1 MTPQFGRWLPPE
13 DRSRSPHTGW
23 VRAHWEATA
32 DHMLDAVRARTSV
45 GGSFVKT
52 TAQQSSMTGL
62 EGFARAAVLAGYR
75 IIGSSDPTVRDPL
88 ISWLCRGVEVGTR
101 PDGPD
106 SWPRPLDR
114 EQSIVEAAWVAIAL
128 AETRAVVWD
137 QLDAATRDRIV
148 QWLAS
153 VRGKAVFRNNWLLY
167 PVIVDGFLAQV
178 GGPTDAAAT
187 SRTLQEIDA
196 MHHRDGWYS
205 DGPGT
210 CFGHYSAWG
219 MQLLLAH
226 FLRLTG
232 GDAFPGGAEVIR
244 ARLRAFL
251 AEYVQLIGSDGAP
264 VLHGRSPVYR
274 MAVAAPFWL
283 GALVDATPFPGATTR
298 CIASSVLS
306 HFTRHGAL
314 EDGIPPLGWYG
325 SFPAMADFYSTPV
338 SALMTSAAFVG
349 LLLPSDDPAW
359 TDVETDRTITGSVTH
374 VLAAPGFVCTAGA
387 DGITRMASHGATS
400 PAVADHPGYRRIGY
414 SNRSAPATGP
424 LGELDVDGQ
433 VTVLDRDGTVLR
445 RQAFMLLDAGDRYA
459 ASTWVPQAAPPTA
472 SRSRWLGPI
481 VRRLPA
487 RLQPRTRD
495 ARPARDDRVESA
507 SVALGQIE
515 LRVTH
520 LWSLDG
526 GVIRDGGLAVS
537 HDTPPV
543 VTEGDG
549 WCAATTVDGLTG
561 AVVGLHGWSGAGS
574 VSGAAAS
581 PFGAHTVVPYVAG
594 DARDPETVLVCAH
607 VFTSGPFDPEAVRAR
622 IAIEVLGHRVVI
634 ARTADGEEHLV
645 QLYRAAPMH
654 MQLGGHTVDG
664 AYRYVRTSSDG
675 IWSVPT
681 S

>member
-1 MTPQFGRWLPPE
+1 VTAQFGRWLPPE

-32 DHMLDAVRARTSV
+32 DHMLDAVRAHTSA

-52 TAQQSSMTGL
+52 SAQQSSMTGL
-62 EGFARAAVLAGYR
+62 EGFARAALLAAYR
-75 IIGSSDPTVRDPL
+75 IAGDGDPAVRDPL
-88 ISWLCRGVEVGTR
+88 ISWLGHGVEVGTR
-101 PDGPD
+101 PGAPD

-137 QLDAATRDRIV
+137 QLDAPTRGRIV

-178 GGPTDAAAT
+178 GGPTDPAAT
-187 SRTLQEIDA
+187 SRTLRQIDA
-196 MHHRDGWYS
+196 MYHRDGWYS
-205 DGPGT
+205 DGPGA

-232 GDAFPGGAEVIR
+232 GDAFPGGPEAIR
-244 ARLRAFL
+244 ERLRAFL

-314 EDGIPPLGWYG
+314 EDGIPSLGWYG
-325 SFPAMADFYSTPV
+325 SFPAIADFYSTPV

-359 TDVETDRTITGSVTH
+359 TDVEPDRTVTGSVTR
-374 VLAAPGFVCTAGA
+374 VLAAPGFVCTASA
-387 DGITRMASHGATS
+387 DGIARMASHGATS
-400 PAVADHPGYRRIGY
+400 SAVATHPAYRRIGY
-414 SNRSAPATGP
+414 SNRSAPATGS

-433 VTVLDRDGTVLR
+433 VTVIAGDGTVLR
-445 RQAFMLLDAGDRYA
+445 RQAFELLGAGDRYA
-459 ASTWVPQAAPPTA
+459 ASTWVPEAALPPATE
-472 SRSRWLGPI
+472 SRWLGPI
-481 VRRLPA
+481 VRRLPG
-487 RLQPRTRD
+487 RLRPRTQR
-495 ARPARDDRVESA
+495 ARPARDDRVETA
-507 SVALGQIE
+507 SVAVGDME

-537 HDTPPV
+537 HDLPPV

-549 WCAATTVDGLTG
+549 WCAATTADGLTG
-561 AVVGLHGWSGAGS
+561 AVVALHGWSGAGW

-581 PFGAHTVVPYVAG
+581 PFGAHTVVPYVEG

-607 VFTSGPFDPEAVRAR
+607 MFTSGPFDPDAVRAR
-622 IAIEVLGHRVVI
+622 VAIEVVGHRVVI

-645 QLYRAAPMH
+645 QLYRPVPLQL
-654 MQLGGHTVDG
+654 QLGLHTVDG
-664 AYRYVRTSSDG
+664 TQRYVRSSSEG
-675 IWSVPT
+675 LWSVP
-681 S
+681 SS